1 MKKIK
6 IAIDASRNKSGGAK
20 IHLIEILN
28 NFKFE
33 NYDIK
38 EVHLWSYKDLLN
50 EISDYPWLKK
60 HLAFKDSLNI
70 FSQLYW
76 QNKILPK
83 LLRKEKIDILLNTS
97 AGSVCY
103 FKPNITMSREMLSF
117 EKGEMEKTGF
127 SLYRL
132 RILILRYVQIYSFK
146 KANGVIFL
154 TNYASR
160 IIQNFTGRLD
170 NFKIINHG
178 ISNKFRKCKKSKT
191 NKTKKIKCIYVSN
204 VDFYK
209 NQWNVV
215 KAFSDFKNDN
225 MELYLVGSLGDGK
238 AKKLLEKTLLD
249 IDPEKKFIKTLD
261 HVNHN
266 DLPTLLSSVDI
277 FIFASSCE
285 NMPNTLVEGMASG
298 LPILC
303 SNRGPMPEIL
313 QDGGI
318 YFDPENAESISKAL
332 QKMIKNEKTRL
343 KFSKKSL
350 YLSQKF
356 SWEKCSKQTFEYLIE
371 IYKKGA
377 C

>member
-277 FIFASSCE
+277 FIFAASCE